1 MAELVWSPR
10 SLKDLEII
18 YEYIKQDSIEQ
29 PSEFVNEFI
38 YETSTI
44 IDFPY
49 KGRLLPELNRDE
61 VREKIYKSYR
71 IIYRIIETNIELVIF
86 LHQSRRLIKQEYK

>member
-29 PSEFVNEFI
+29 AREFVNELI

-49 KGRLLPELNRDE
+49 KGRLVPELNRDE

-71 IIYRIIETNIELVIF
+71 IIYRITETNIELVTF